1 MASPVFHGLAGA
13 GLTYALAGDA
23 RLPLFASLR
32 KAAPLLFAGAILA
45 CLPDVDYIPGLV
57 RGDLNTAHQGI
68 SHSLLWVGGVAAGIW
83 MIGRALRPAWFGAR
97 AALFLLIVIGSHLLI
112 DLCTQDLLALYGIPL
127 WAPFSWNV
135 VHSPVKGFLSWD
147 KSSLSDL
154 AHVHNL
160 IPLSLEVG
168 AGGVFAAVCVAGKRG
183 WTRRK
188 AAV

>member
-23 RLPLFASLR
+23 HLPLPASLR

-45 CLPDVDYIPGLV
+45 CLPDVDYLPGLL
-57 RGDLNTAHQGI
+57 RGSLNTAHQGI
-68 SHSLLWVGGVAAGIW
+68 SHSLLWVCWVAVGIW
-83 MIGRALRPAWFGAR
+83 MLGRAIRPAWFGGR
-97 AALFLLIVIGSHLLI
+97 TALFLLIVMGSHLLI
-112 DLCTQDLLALYGIPL
+112 DLCTEDLLATYGIPL
-127 WAPFSWNV
+127 WAPFSWTV

-154 AHVHNL
+154 LHIRNL
-160 IPLSLEVG
+160 IPLSLELGTGSLFAVG
-168 AGGVFAAVCVAGKRG
+168 CVAIKRG